1 MAQVIVVGAGLGGL
15 RAAESLRAQGFDVM
29 VIGEE
34 IHLPY
39 NRPPLSKEALKG
51 GVEME
56 GLYFRRKHD
65 DIDWRLGAAVTGCS
79 LAERVVMVD
88 DSTYTFDGL
97 VIATGIRP
105 RHLPV
110 PGPQPQVLR
119 TAEDALHL
127 REQLTPGASLLVIGA
142 GFIGCEVAATAR
154 QLGCEVTVTAYD
166 AEPMLRAL
174 GVELGA
180 AMKAH
185 HEAHGVT
192 FHLGQGVQEFHEDGV
207 TLADGTRL
215 TADVVIEAVGSVANV
230 EWLHG
235 NDLDLADGVLTD
247 NLMRVVQPAKGDG
260 SAGTTA
266 GHTDVPVVAVGDI
279 ARFPNPLFDD
289 VPRRIEHWNMPTE
302 TGKRAGQTLGSL
314 LNGEEP
320 TGDFRPMPSFWSDQY
335 DIGLQSYGQAG
346 LGTPTLVDGEWSGD
360 CIVEY
365 LRDGEVIG
373 VVGVNRTK
381 DLMHYRK
388 EIGHEAVGGA

>member
-1 MAQVIVVGAGLGGL
+1 MPQVVVVGAGLGGL

-29 VIGEE
+29 VIGDES
-34 IHLPY
+34 HLPY

-51 GVEME
+51 GVEVE
-56 GLYFRRKHD
+56 GLHFRRKHD
-65 DIDWRLGAAVTGCS
+65 DIDWRLGAAATGCS
-79 LAERVVMVD
+79 LASRMVMVD
-88 DSTYTFDGL
+88 DAAYPFDGL
-97 VIATGIRP
+97 VIASGIRP

-110 PGPQPQVLR
+110 SGPQPPVLR
-119 TAEDALHL
+119 TAEDALAL
-127 REQLTPGASLLVIGA
+127 RERLTPGASLLVVGA

-166 AEPMLRAL
+166 AEPMLRPL
-174 GVELGA
+174 GPELGA

-192 FHLGQGVQEFHEDGV
+192 FHLGQGVKEFHADGV

-215 TADVVIEAVGSVANV
+215 TADVVIEAVGSVPNV

-235 NDLDLADGVLTD
+235 NDLNLEDGVLTD
-247 NLMRVVQPAKGDG
+247 NLMQIVG
-260 SAGTTA
+260 
-266 GHTDVPVVAVGDI
+266 TDVPVVAVGDI
-279 ARFPNPLFDD
+279 ARFPNPRFDD
-289 VPRRIEHWNMPTE
+289 VPRRIEHWNLPTE
-302 TGKRAGQTLGSL
+302 TGKRAGQTLGAV

-335 DIGLQSYGQAG
+335 DIALQSYGQPS

-388 EIGHEAVGGA
+388 EIGQE

>member
-15 RAAESLRAQGFDVM
+15 RAAESLRGQGFDVM
-29 VIGEE
+29 VIGDER
-34 IHLPY
+34 HLPY

-51 GVEME
+51 GVEVE
-56 GLYFRRKHD
+56 GLHFRRKHD
-65 DIDWRLGAAVTGCS
+65 DIDWRLGAPATGCS
-79 LAERVVMVD
+79 LASRMVMVD
-88 DSTYTFDGL
+88 DAAYPFDGL
-97 VIATGIRP
+97 VIASGIRP

-110 PGPQPQVLR
+110 PGPQPPVLR
-119 TAEDALHL
+119 TADDALAL
-127 REQLTPGASLLVIGA
+127 RERLIPGASLLVVGA

-166 AEPMLRAL
+166 AEPMLRPL
-174 GVELGA
+174 GPELGA

-192 FHLGQGVQEFHEDGV
+192 FHLGQGVKEFHADGV

-215 TADVVIEAVGSVANV
+215 TADVVIEAVGSVPNV
-230 EWLHG
+230 EWLQG
-235 NDLDLADGVLTD
+235 NGLDLQDGVLTD
-247 NLMRVVQPAKGDG
+247 NLMRVV
-260 SAGTTA
+260 GTE
-266 GHTDVPVVAVGDI
+266 VPVVAVGDI
-279 ARFPNPLFDD
+279 ARFPNPRFDD
-289 VPRRIEHWNMPTE
+289 VPRRIEHWNLPTE
-302 TGKRAGQTLGSL
+302 TGKRAGQTLGAL
-314 LNGEEP
+314 LSGEEP
-320 TGDFRPMPSFWSDQY
+320 TGDFRPMPAFWSDQY
-335 DIGLQSYGQAG
+335 DFSLQSYGEPA

-388 EIGHEAVGGA
+388 EIGQEAVDSA

>member
-1 MAQVIVVGAGLGGL
+1 MTQVVVVGAGLGGL
-15 RAAESLRAQGFDVM
+15 RAAESLRGQGFDVM
-29 VIGEE
+29 VIGDES
-34 IHLPY
+34 HLPY

-51 GVEME
+51 GVEVE
-56 GLYFRRKHD
+56 GLHFRRKHD
-65 DIDWRLGAAVTGCS
+65 DIDWRLGAAATGCS
-79 LAERVVMVD
+79 LASRMVMVD
-88 DSTYTFDGL
+88 DAAYPFDGL
-97 VIATGIRP
+97 VIASGIRP

-110 PGPQPQVLR
+110 SGPQPPVLR

-127 REQLTPGASLLVIGA
+127 RERLTPGTSLLVVGA

-166 AEPMLRAL
+166 SEPMLRPL
-174 GVELGA
+174 GPELGA

-192 FHLGQGVQEFHEDGV
+192 FRLGQGVQEFHADGI
-207 TLADGTRL
+207 TLSDGTRL
-215 TADVVIEAVGSVANV
+215 TADVVIEAVGSVPNV

-235 NDLDLADGVLTD
+235 NGLNLEDGVLTD
-247 NLMRVVQPAKGDG
+247 NLMRVVG
-260 SAGTTA
+260 
-266 GHTDVPVVAVGDI
+266 TDVPVVAVGDI
-279 ARFPNPLFDD
+279 ARFPNPRFDD
-289 VPRRIEHWNMPTE
+289 VPRRIEHWNLPTE

-335 DIGLQSYGQAG
+335 DIALQSYGQPS

-388 EIGHEAVGGA
+388 EIGQE